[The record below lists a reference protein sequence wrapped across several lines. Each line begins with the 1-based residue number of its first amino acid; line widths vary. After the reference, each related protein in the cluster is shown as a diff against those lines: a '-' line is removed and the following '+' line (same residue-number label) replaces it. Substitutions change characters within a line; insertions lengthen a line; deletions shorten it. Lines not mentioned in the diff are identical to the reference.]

1 MKLIDYHFEILNLLD
16 ERYPKSLRKSSLL
29 ALLSDKNPD
38 KFEREIKYLEEYGLL
53 EKREE
58 ATVGV
63 FGVLFP
69 VITGFKILAKGID
82 VLKERKEGEERYTE
96 KRRKVRRPT
105 AFISAS
111 FDDDAEPLI
120 KWVRNRAENVGY
132 TTIWLKEIYQAR
144 PTTDK
149 IDQAI
154 RDSDCIIQILTSHVF
169 KKWGEA
175 GWIGNEV
182 GMAFN
187 SRPGKNIAVFVEE
200 GYSASGLAK
209 SLTDVFPLNP
219 KELAKQERKTEE
231 YLTDLKKKI
240 KRPDDE

>member
-1 MKLIDYHFEILNLLD
+1 MKLINYHFEILNLLD

-29 ALLSDKNPD
+29 ALLSDKTPD
-38 KFEREIKYLEEYGLL
+38 KFEREIKYLEEHGLL
-53 EKREE
+53 EKRETT
-58 ATVGV
+58 ADV
-63 FGVLFP
+63 FGISFP
-69 VITGFKILAKGID
+69 IITGFKISAKGID
-82 VLKERKEGEERYTE
+82 VLKERKEGEERYIE

-105 AFISAS
+105 VFISAS
-111 FDDDAEPLI
+111 FDNDAEPLI
-120 KWVRNRAENVGY
+120 RWVRNRAENVEF

-169 KKWGEA
+169 EKGGEA

-182 GMAFN
+182 GMAFK
-187 SRPGKNIAVFVEE
+187 SRPGKNFAIFVEE

-219 KELAKQERKTEE
+219 KKLAQQERKAEE

-240 KRPDDE
+240 KISDED

>member
-16 ERYPKSLRKSSLL
+16 ERYPKSIRKSSLL
-29 ALLSDKNPD
+29 ALSSDKNPD
-38 KFEREIKYLEEYGLL
+38 KFEREITYLEEHGIL
-53 EKREE
+53 EKIE
-58 ATVGV
+58 ATL
-63 FGVLFP
+63 GVLGVPFP
-69 VITGFKILAKGID
+69 VIIGFKITAKGID
-82 VLKERKEGEERYTE
+82 VLKERKEGEERYIE
-96 KRRKVRRPT
+96 KRRKVTRPT
-105 AFISAS
+105 TFISAS

-169 KKWGEA
+169 EKWGEA

-182 GMAFN
+182 GMAFK

-200 GYSASGLAK
+200 GYSASGLAE

-219 KELAKQERKTEE
+219 KELAKQEKKAEE

-240 KRPDDE
+240 KRSDDE